1 MKSKLYCSFLLL
13 FFISA
18 AFAQM
23 PDTDI
28 WLMDIKVE
36 MDTVLFS
43 NSENITKRVGY
54 DNQPAFSPDGKY
66 LLYTS
71 MRDEKQTD
79 IFKYDLETRTIS
91 QFTKTKTSEYSPSFM
106 PDGKNI
112 SVVMVEKDSAQR
124 IWKFPIK
131 GGKASLLDLKTDS
144 IGYHTWLSEES
155 LTLWRLGEPPT
166 LWMASTTSG
175 IGKLEAKN
183 IGRCVLPTEDK
194 KGYYYTLDQLAK
206 DSTWQLKDSRFPNK
220 NSLSF
225 PASTQDFC
233 YYTDTEIPPVVIYAC
248 NSIIWAFY
256 KDTME
261 TMCRFDMKD
270 KGIKKITRMTL
281 SVDKKKIAIVAE

>member
-1 MKSKLYCSFLLL
+1 MKKTLYTLHLTLL
-13 FFISA
+13 FPLFCYP
-18 AFAQM
+18 QM

-28 WLMDIKVE
+28 WMMDIKVD

-43 NSENITKRVGY
+43 NAENVTKRVGY

-66 LLYTS
+66 ILYTS
-71 MRDEKQTD
+71 MRDIKQTD
-79 IFKYDLETRTIS
+79 IFKYDLQTKVVS
-91 QFTKTKTSEYSPSFM
+91 QFTKTKTSEYSPTFM

-124 IWKFPIK
+124 IWKFPLK
-131 GGKASLLDLKTDS
+131 GGKPSLIDLKTDS
-144 IGYHTWLSEES
+144 IGYHTWLNSEW

-166 LWMASTTSG
+166 LWKAHSVKG
-175 IGKLEAKN
+175 IAMLEAKN

-194 KGYYYTLDQLAK
+194 KGYYYTVDQLAK
-206 DSTWQLKDSRFPNK
+206 DSTWLFKDSRFPNK

-233 YYTDTEIPPVVIYAC
+233 YYTDAEIPPVIIYAC
-248 NSIIWAFY
+248 NSVIWAFY

-261 TMCRFDMKD
+261 TMCRFDLKD

-281 SVDKKKIAIVAE
+281 SADQKKIAIVAE